1 MIYVINEDICKEKG
15 MDLPSLLAVLL
26 VKTGVNITELFNNL
40 VNKEILIKDMFSDGF
55 LVTQR
60 WDSICSDILLSAD
73 KSIPSDDHLL
83 PLVDSLMSIFPSGK
97 KEGTSLYW
105 KGNRKDNKE
114 RLQKFFKLYGSKYSD
129 EQILQ
134 AAKKY
139 VESFNGQY
147 TYMRALKYFIW
158 KDEKK
163 LDSNGKR
170 YIEEVSDLA
179 SYIEN
184 AGQEEN
190 LRNDWTSELR

>member
-1 MIYVINEDICKEKG
+1 MNYVINEDICKKKG

-26 VKTGVNITELFNNL
+26 VKTGVNIPELFNDL
-40 VNKEILIKDMFSDGF
+40 VNRKVLVKDMFSEGF

-60 WDSICSDILLSAD
+60 WDSVCVDILLSAD
-73 KSIPSDDHLL
+73 KDVPSDERLL
-83 PLVDSLMSIFPSGK
+83 PLAEALMAIFPKGK
-97 KEGTSLYW
+97 KDGTTIYW
-105 KGNRKDNKE
+105 KGNKKDNKE
-114 RLQKFFKLYGSKYSD
+114 RLQKFFKLYGNKYSD

-134 AAKKY
+134 AARKY

-163 LDSNGKR
+163 IDSEGNR

-190 LRNDWTSELR
+190 LRNDWTSTLR

>member
-1 MIYVINEDICKEKG
+1 MNYVINEDICKKKG

-26 VKTGVNITELFNNL
+26 VKTGVNITELFNDL
-40 VNKEILIKDMFSDGF
+40 VNRKVLVKDMFSEGF

-60 WDSICSDILLSAD
+60 WDSVCSDILLSAD
-73 KSIPSDDHLL
+73 KSVPSDKRLI
-83 PLVDSLMSIFPSGK
+83 PLIESLMEIFPYGK

-105 KGNRKDNKE
+105 RGNKKDNRE
-114 RLQKFFKLYGSKYSD
+114 RLQKFFKLYGNKYSD

-147 TYMRALKYFIW
+147 AYMRTLKYFIW
-158 KDEKK
+158 KDERKI
-163 LDSNGKR
+163 NNEGKA

-190 LRNDWTSELR
+190 LRNDWISTLR

>member
-1 MIYVINEDICKEKG
+1 MNYIINEDICKKKG

-40 VNKEILIKDMFSDGF
+40 IKKEILVRDMFSEGL

-60 WDSICSDILLSAD
+60 WDSVCSDILLSAD
-73 KSIPSDDHLL
+73 KSIPSEERLL
-83 PLVDSLMSIFPSGK
+83 PLVDALMQIFPAGK
-97 KEGTSLYW
+97 KEGTTLYW

-114 RLQKFFKLYGSKYSD
+114 RLQKFFKLYGNRYSD

-134 AAKKY
+134 AARKY

-147 TYMRALKYFIW
+147 AYMRTLKYFIW
-158 KDEKK
+158 KDERKI
-163 LDSNGKR
+163 NNEGKT

-190 LRNDWTSELR
+190 LKNDWVSTLK

>member
-1 MIYVINEDICKEKG
+1 MNYIINEDICKKKG

-40 VNKEILIKDMFSDGF
+40 IKKEILVRDMFSEGL

-60 WDSICSDILLSAD
+60 WDSVCSDILLSAD
-73 KSIPSDDHLL
+73 KSIPSEERLL
-83 PLVDSLMSIFPSGK
+83 PLVDALMQIFPAGK
-97 KEGTSLYW
+97 KEGTTLYW

-114 RLQKFFKLYGSKYSD
+114 RLQKFFKLYGNKYSD

-134 AAKKY
+134 AARKY
-139 VESFNGQY
+139 IESFNGQY
-147 TYMRALKYFIW
+147 AYMRTLKYFIW
-158 KDEKK
+158 KDERKI
-163 LDSNGKR
+163 NNEGKT

-190 LRNDWTSELR
+190 LKDDWVSTLK

>member
-1 MIYVINEDICKEKG
+1 MNYIINEDICKKKG

-40 VNKEILIKDMFSDGF
+40 IKKEILVRDMFSEGL

-60 WDSICSDILLSAD
+60 WDSVCSDILLSAD
-73 KSIPSDDHLL
+73 KSIPSEERLL
-83 PLVDSLMSIFPSGK
+83 PLVDALMQIFPAGK
-97 KEGTSLYW
+97 KEGTTLYW

-114 RLQKFFKLYGSKYSD
+114 RLQKFFKLYGNKYSD

-134 AAKKY
+134 AAMKY

-147 TYMRALKYFIW
+147 AYMRTLKYFIW
-158 KDEKK
+158 KDERKI
-163 LDSNGKR
+163 NNEGKT

-190 LRNDWTSELR
+190 LKDDWVSTLK

>member
-1 MIYVINEDICKEKG
+1 MNYIINEDICKKKG

-40 VNKEILIKDMFSDGF
+40 IKKEILVRDMFSEGL

-73 KSIPSDDHLL
+73 KSIPSEERLL
-83 PLVDSLMSIFPSGK
+83 PLVDALMQIFPAGK
-97 KEGTSLYW
+97 KEGTTLYW

-114 RLQKFFKLYGSKYSD
+114 RLQKFFKLYGNKYSD

-134 AAKKY
+134 AAMKY

-147 TYMRALKYFIW
+147 AYMRTLKYFIW
-158 KDEKK
+158 KDERKI
-163 LDSNGKR
+163 NNEGKT

-190 LRNDWTSELR
+190 LKDDWVSTLK

>member
-1 MIYVINEDICKEKG
+1 MNYVINEDICKEKG

-26 VKTGVNITELFNNL
+26 VKTGVNITELFNDL
-40 VNKEILIKDMFSDGF
+40 VNKEVLVRDMFSEGF

-60 WDSICSDILLSAD
+60 WDSVCSDILLSAD
-73 KSIPSDDHLL
+73 NSVPPDERLL
-83 PLVDSLMSIFPSGK
+83 PLVDTLMSIFPSGK
-97 KEGTSLYW
+97 KEDTSLYW

-114 RLQKFFKLYGSKYSD
+114 RLQKFFKLYGNKYSD
-129 EQILQ
+129 EQIIH

-163 LDSNGKR
+163 IGSDGRK

-184 AGQEEN
+184 AGQEED
-190 LRNDWTSELR
+190 LKSDWTSTLR

>member
-1 MIYVINEDICKEKG
+1 MNYVINEDICKKKG

-26 VKTGVNITELFNNL
+26 VKTGVNITELFNDL
-40 VNKEILIKDMFSDGF
+40 VNKEVLVKDMFSEGF

-60 WDSICSDILLSAD
+60 WDSTCSDILLSAD
-73 KSIPSDDHLL
+73 TSVPSDERLL
-83 PLVDSLMSIFPSGK
+83 PLVDTLMSIFPSGK

-114 RLQKFFKLYGSKYSD
+114 RLQKFFKLYGNKYSD
-129 EQILQ
+129 EQIIH

-158 KDEKK
+158 KDEEKMGSDGRK
-163 LDSNGKR
+163 

-184 AGQEEN
+184 AGQEDD
-190 LRNDWTSELR
+190 LKRDWTSTIN

>member
-1 MIYVINEDICKEKG
+1 MNYIINEDICKEKG

-40 VNKEILIKDMFSDGF
+40 INRGILVKDVSSDEF
-55 LVTQR
+55 LVTQN

-73 KSIPSDDHLL
+73 KTVPSEDQLL
-83 PLVDSLMSIFPSGK
+83 PLVNSLMEIFPPGK
-97 KEGTSLYW
+97 KEGTTIYW
-105 KGNRKDNKE
+105 KGNKKDNRE
-114 RLQKFFKLYGSKYSD
+114 RLQKFFKLYGNKYSN
-129 EQILQ
+129 EQILE

-163 LDSNGKR
+163 IGSDGKK

-184 AGQEEN
+184 ADQEESLN
-190 LRNDWTSELR
+190 NDWTSTLK

>member
-1 MIYVINEDICKEKG
+1 MNYVINEDICKKKG

-26 VKTGVNITELFNNL
+26 VKTGVNITELFNDL
-40 VNKEILIKDMFSDGF
+40 VNKEVLVKDMFSEGF

-60 WDSICSDILLSAD
+60 WDSTCSDILLSAD
-73 KSIPSDDHLL
+73 TSVPSDEQLL
-83 PLVDSLMSIFPSGK
+83 PLVDTLMSIFPSGK

-114 RLQKFFKLYGSKYSD
+114 RLQKFFKLYGNKYSD
-129 EQILQ
+129 EQIIH

-163 LDSNGKR
+163 MRSDGRK

-184 AGQEEN
+184 AGQEDD
-190 LRNDWTSELR
+190 LKRDWTSTIN

>member
-1 MIYVINEDICKEKG
+1 MNYIINEDICKKKG

-40 VNKEILIKDMFSDGF
+40 IKKEILVRDMFSEGL

-60 WDSICSDILLSAD
+60 WDSVCSDILLSAD
-73 KSIPSDDHLL
+73 KSIPSEERLL
-83 PLVDSLMSIFPSGK
+83 PLVDALMQIFPAGK
-97 KEGTSLYW
+97 KEGTTLYW

-114 RLQKFFKLYGSKYSD
+114 RLQKFFKLYGNKYSD

-134 AAKKY
+134 AARKY

-147 TYMRALKYFIW
+147 AYMRTLKYFIW
-158 KDEKK
+158 KDERKI
-163 LDSNGKR
+163 NNEGKT

-184 AGQEEN
+184 ADQTDD
-190 LRNDWTSELR
+190 LKNDWTSSLN

>member
-1 MIYVINEDICKEKG
+1 
-15 MDLPSLLAVLL
+15 
-26 VKTGVNITELFNNL
+26 
-40 VNKEILIKDMFSDGF
+40 
-55 LVTQR
+55 
-60 WDSICSDILLSAD
+60 
-73 KSIPSDDHLL
+73 
-83 PLVDSLMSIFPSGK
+83 MSIFPSGK

-114 RLQKFFKLYGSKYSD
+114 RLQKFFKLYGNKYSD
-129 EQILQ
+129 KQIIH

-147 TYMRALKYFIW
+147 AYMRALKYFIW

-163 LDSNGKR
+163 MGSDGRK

-184 AGQEEN
+184 AGQEDD
-190 LRNDWTSELR
+190 LKSDWTSTLR

>member
-1 MIYVINEDICKEKG
+1 MNYVINEDICKKKG

-26 VKTGVNITELFNNL
+26 VKTGVNITELFNDL
-40 VNKEILIKDMFSDGF
+40 VNKEVLVKDMFSEGF

-60 WDSICSDILLSAD
+60 WDSTCSDILLSAD
-73 KSIPSDDHLL
+73 TSIPSDERLL
-83 PLVDSLMSIFPSGK
+83 PLVDTLMSIFPSGK

-114 RLQKFFKLYGSKYSD
+114 RLQKFFKLYGNKYSD
-129 EQILQ
+129 EQIIH

-163 LDSNGKR
+163 MGNDGIK

-184 AGQEEN
+184 AGQEDD
-190 LRNDWTSELR
+190 LKRDWTSTIN

>member
-1 MIYVINEDICKEKG
+1 MNYVINEDICKKKG

-26 VKTGVNITELFNNL
+26 VKTGVNITELFNDL
-40 VNKEILIKDMFSDGF
+40 VNKEVLVKDMFSEGF

-60 WDSICSDILLSAD
+60 WDSTCSDILLSAD
-73 KSIPSDDHLL
+73 TSVPSDEQLL
-83 PLVDSLMSIFPSGK
+83 PLVDTLMSIFPSGK

-114 RLQKFFKLYGSKYSD
+114 RLQKFFKLYGNKYSD
-129 EQILQ
+129 EQIIH

-158 KDEKK
+158 KDEMKMGSDGRK
-163 LDSNGKR
+163 

-184 AGQEEN
+184 AGQEDD
-190 LRNDWTSELR
+190 LKRDWTSTIN

>member
-1 MIYVINEDICKEKG
+1 MNYVINEDICKKKG

-26 VKTGVNITELFNNL
+26 VKTGVNITELFNDL
-40 VNKEILIKDMFSDGF
+40 VNKEVLVKDMFSEGF

-60 WDSICSDILLSAD
+60 WDSTCSDILLSAD
-73 KSIPSDDHLL
+73 TSVPSDERLL
-83 PLVDSLMSIFPSGK
+83 PLVDTLMSIFPSGK

-114 RLQKFFKLYGSKYSD
+114 RLQKFFKLYGNKYSD
-129 EQILQ
+129 EQIIH

-163 LDSNGKR
+163 MGSDDRK

-184 AGQEEN
+184 AGQEDD
-190 LRNDWTSELR
+190 LKRDWTSTIN

>member
-1 MIYVINEDICKEKG
+1 MNYIINEDICKEKG

-40 VNKEILIKDMFSDGF
+40 INKGILVKDISSDGF
-55 LVTQR
+55 LVTQN

-73 KSIPSDDHLL
+73 KTVPSEDQLL
-83 PLVDSLMSIFPSGK
+83 PLVNSLMEIFPSGK
-97 KEGTSLYW
+97 KEGTTIYW
-105 KGNRKDNKE
+105 KGNKKDNRE
-114 RLQKFFKLYGSKYSD
+114 RLQKFFKLYGNKYSN
-129 EQILQ
+129 EQILE

-163 LDSNGKR
+163 IGSDGKR

-184 AGQEEN
+184 AGQEESLN
-190 LRNDWTSELR
+190 SDWTSTLK

>member
-1 MIYVINEDICKEKG
+1 MNYIINEDICKKKG

-40 VNKEILIKDMFSDGF
+40 VQKEVIVKDMFSDGF
-55 LVTQR
+55 LITQR

-73 KSIPSDDHLL
+73 EAVPPDERIM
-83 PLVDSLMSIFPSGK
+83 PLVDALMKIFPSGK

-114 RLQKFFKLYGSKYSD
+114 RLQKFFKLYGNKYSD
-129 EQILQ
+129 EQIIN

-163 LDSNGKR
+163 IGSDGRK

-184 AGQEEN
+184 SGQEDELN
-190 LRNDWTSELR
+190 NDWTSTLR

>member
-1 MIYVINEDICKEKG
+1 MNYIINEDICKKKG

-40 VNKEILIKDMFSDGF
+40 IKKEILVRDMFSEGL

-60 WDSICSDILLSAD
+60 WDSVCSDILLSAD
-73 KSIPSDDHLL
+73 KSIPSEERLL
-83 PLVDSLMSIFPSGK
+83 PLVDALMQIFPAGK
-97 KEGTSLYW
+97 KEGTTLYW

-114 RLQKFFKLYGSKYSD
+114 RLQKFFKLYGNKYSD

-134 AAKKY
+134 AARKY

-147 TYMRALKYFIW
+147 AYMRTLKYFIW
-158 KDEKK
+158 KDERRIN
-163 LDSNGKR
+163 SEGKT

-190 LRNDWTSELR
+190 LKDDWVSTLK

>member
-1 MIYVINEDICKEKG
+1 MNYVINEDICKKKG

-26 VKTGVNITELFNNL
+26 VKTGVNITELFNDL
-40 VNKEILIKDMFSDGF
+40 VNKEVLVKDMFSEGF

-73 KSIPSDDHLL
+73 TSVPSDERLL
-83 PLVDSLMSIFPSGK
+83 PLVDSLMQIFPAGK
-97 KEGTSLYW
+97 KEGTPLYW

-114 RLQKFFKLYGSKYSD
+114 RLQKFFKLYGNKYSD

-134 AAKKY
+134 AARKY

-163 LDSNGKR
+163 TGSDGRK

-190 LRNDWTSELR
+190 LRNDWTSTLK

>member
-1 MIYVINEDICKEKG
+1 MIYIINEDICKKKG

-26 VKTGVNITELFNNL
+26 VKTGVNIIELFNDL
-40 VNKEILIKDMFSDGF
+40 VNKEVLVKDMFSEGF

-60 WDSICSDILLSAD
+60 WDGVCSDILLSAD
-73 KSIPSDDHLL
+73 TSVPSDERLL
-83 PLVDSLMSIFPSGK
+83 PLVDTLMSIFPSGK

-114 RLQKFFKLYGSKYSD
+114 RLQKFFKLYGNKYSD
-129 EQILQ
+129 EQIIQ
-134 AAKKY
+134 ATKKY
-139 VESFNGQY
+139 VQSFNGQY

-163 LDSNGKR
+163 TDSEGKR

-184 AGQEEN
+184 AGQEDF
-190 LRNDWTSELR
+190 NDNWTTHLN